1 MAIHMIRR
9 FVQYMPEGTIF
20 TTRECLSFGKRAAVD
35 EALYRLVKT
44 ERIRRLARGVFAKDS
59 SGTMKFSM
67 TAIAKKKAESFGRRF
82 VEQPFEVPS
91 TYTSEPG
98 KRPDTLVFC
107 IDGRSSKFHI
117 NGQLIQLQQVSARKI
132 CLAKNAGG
140 EAARAVWSIGKKDG
154 DRVAIM
160 NATGFLNRLDR
171 IDFRRSIC
179 WMPAW
184 LSDQIDFRPW
194 DKYFE
199 KYAAQGAPL
208 SAEHFAAHCT
218 DLKCCG

>member
-9 FVQYMPEGTIF
+9 FIQCMPDGTIF

-35 EALYRLVKT
+35 EALYRLVKA

-59 SGTMKFSM
+59 SGTREFSIVE
-67 TAIAKKKAESFGRRF
+67 IAKKKAESFGRRF
-82 VEQPFEVPS
+82 AELPFEVPS
-91 TYTSEPG
+91 EYTCQKG
-98 KRPDTLVFC
+98 KQSDKLVFC

-117 NGQLIQLQQVSARKI
+117 NGLLVQFQQVSARKI
-132 CLAKNAGG
+132 CLAKNAAG
-140 EAARAVWSIGKKDG
+140 EAARAVWNLGKEDG
-154 DRVAIM
+154 NRVALM

-171 IDFRRSIC
+171 IDLRRNIR

-208 SAEHFAAHCT
+208 LAEHFAAHCT
-218 DLKCCG
+218 DIQCCS

>member
-9 FVQYMPEGTIF
+9 FVQCMPEGTIF

-59 SGTMKFSM
+59 TGIKQFSIVE
-67 TAIAKKKAESFGRRF
+67 IAKKKAESFGRRF

-91 TYTSEPG
+91 MHTSQQG
-98 KRPDTLVFC
+98 KRPDSLIFC
-107 IDGRSSKFHI
+107 IDGRSSKFHV
-117 NGQLIQLQQVSARKI
+117 NGLLVQFQQVSARKI

-140 EAARAVWSIGKKDG
+140 EAARAVWNLGRKEG

-160 NATGFLNRLDR
+160 NATGSLNRLDR
-171 IDFRRSIC
+171 IDFRRNIC

-184 LSDQIDFRPW
+184 LSDQIDSRPW
-194 DKYFE
+194 DKYYE

-218 DLKCCG
+218 DIRCCS